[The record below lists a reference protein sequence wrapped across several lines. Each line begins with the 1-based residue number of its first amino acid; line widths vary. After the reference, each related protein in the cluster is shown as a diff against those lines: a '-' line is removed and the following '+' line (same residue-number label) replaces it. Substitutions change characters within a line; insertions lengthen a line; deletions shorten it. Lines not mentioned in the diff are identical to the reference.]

1 MAESMAQNISVHS
14 RPFVVK
20 NGILM
25 NRRSFFTSAAVTA
38 LTPRFVK
45 AQASPKKRILLRSSW
60 QTVNIGDIAHTPGML
75 HLLEMH
81 LPEYEVTLWPNSV
94 ENGVAEMLM
103 KRFPKLKILEKG
115 DAAKAEALKAHNFLL
130 HGSGP
135 GIVGQKSILEW
146 SEKTGKPYGIGG
158 VTWSHSDEGV
168 KVISGA
174 KFAFFRD
181 SVSLALAKEKG
192 ATSPIMEF
200 GPDAT
205 FACDLVND
213 AAAEAWLKEV
223 GLEKGKFMCCIPKLR
238 NSPYWEI
245 KKGYAFDPKK
255 HARNEE
261 MKEHDIAPLRNAV
274 IAVVRETPMKVLL
287 CPEDASQMKLNK
299 EMIYDKL
306 PEDVKAKVV
315 WRKDYWLTDFAQSVY
330 NQCAGLFG
338 NEQHSPIMCIGHG
351 VPAIVCRYKEQTSKG
366 FMWRDIGLGDWL
378 FDHDFDEAEKGL
390 TPAVLAIAK
399 DQTTAR
405 EKAAKGKTVA
415 DERMKRMMDVLRSEL
430 ES

>member
-1 MAESMAQNISVHS
+1 
-14 RPFVVK
+14 
-20 NGILM
+20 M
-25 NRRSFFTSAAVTA
+25 NRRHFLKTTLAAATFPSLASAQGRA
-38 LTPRFVK
+38 
-45 AQASPKKRILLRSSW
+45 KKRILLRSSW

-75 HLLEMH
+75 ALLEKH
-81 LPEYEVTLWPNSV
+81 LPEYDVTLWPSSV
-94 ENGVAEMLM
+94 DNGVDAMLL
-103 KRFPKLKILEKG
+103 KRFPKLKIMPSTGE
-115 DAAKAEALKAHNFLL
+115 AKAEAFQTHDFLL

-135 GIVGQKSILEW
+135 GIVGQKSLLEW

-158 VTWSHSDEGV
+158 VTWSGAPGGEGV

-181 SVSLALAKEKG
+181 SVSLEAAKQAG

-213 AAAEAWLKEV
+213 APAAAWLKEV
-223 GLEKGKFMCCIPKLR
+223 GLQEGRFVCCIPKLR

-274 IAVVRETPMKVLL
+274 IAVVKQTPMKVLL

-306 PEDVKAKVV
+306 PGDVKKKVV
-315 WRKDYWLTDFAQSVY
+315 WRQDYWLTDFAQSVY
-330 NQCAGLFG
+330 NRSAGLFG
-338 NEQHSPIMCIGHG
+338 NEQHSPILCIGHG
-351 VPAIVCRYKEQTSKG
+351 IPAIVCRYREQTSKG
-366 FMWRDIGLGDWL
+366 FMWRDIGLGEWL
-378 FDHDFDEAEKGL
+378 FDHDLDEAEKGL
-390 TPAVLAIAK
+390 TPAVLAIVNDPA
-399 DQTTAR
+399 
-405 EKAAKGKTVA
+405 AAKAKALKGKAVA
-415 DERMKRMMDVLRSEL
+415 DARMKRMMDVLRAEL
-430 ES
+430 EA

>member
-1 MAESMAQNISVHS
+1 
-14 RPFVVK
+14 
-20 NGILM
+20 M
-25 NRRSFFTSAAVTA
+25 NRRQFLKTTLGAAALPGLADAQTA
-38 LTPRFVK
+38 APR
-45 AQASPKKRILLRSSW
+45 KRILLRSSW

-75 HLLEMH
+75 ALLEKH
-81 LPEYEVTLWPNSV
+81 LPEYDVTLWPSSV
-94 ENGVAEMLM
+94 DNGVDAMLM
-103 KRFPKLKILEKG
+103 KRFPKLKIMALTGE
-115 DAAKAEALKAHNFLL
+115 AKTEALASHDFLL

-135 GIVGQKSILEW
+135 GIVGQKSIVEW

-158 VTWSHSDEGV
+158 VTWSDGADAREGV

-181 SVSLALAKEKG
+181 SVSLELAKKNG
-192 ATSPIMEF
+192 ATCPIMEF

-213 AAAEAWLKEV
+213 AAAATWLKEV
-223 GLEKGKFMCCIPKLR
+223 GLEAGKFVCCIPRLR
-238 NSPYWEI
+238 NTPYWEI
-245 KKGYAFDPKK
+245 KTGYAFSEAK

-274 IAVVRETPMKVLL
+274 IAVVRQTPMKVLL

-306 PEDVKAKVV
+306 PDDVKGKVV
-315 WRKDYWLTDFAQSVY
+315 WRQQYWLTDFAQSVY
-330 NQCAGLFG
+330 NRSAGLFG

-351 VPAIVCRYKEQTSKG
+351 IPAIICRFKEQTSKG
-366 FMWRDIGLGDWL
+366 FMWRDIGLAEWL

-390 TPAVLAIAK
+390 TPAVLAIIDDQATAK
-399 DQTTAR
+399 A
-405 EKAAKGKTVA
+405 KALKAKGVA
-415 DERMKRMMDVLRSEL
+415 DARMERMMDVLRREL
-430 ES
+430 EA